1 MLLKKRILIITLLT
15 TLLAIGWWHSY
26 SKINSYYAGFSNTK
40 IAYYSVG
47 ETVDFGEDYLNV
59 DLNANGYTIRVDRFE
74 IVDYSEFVQNQGL
87 TEIIKRDT
95 HTPEKLALVYITL
108 CNVDSNAEGIMLTE
122 LKLHGI
128 DQNVP
133 LDWSVL
139 DVINPV
145 LSGNLGVAL
154 SQGSRY
160 QLILPYSLR
169 QRDFLSAWE
178 NIDKYSLFLQLTSF
192 PTVKE
197 IQVQ

>member
-1 MLLKKRILIITLLT
+1 M
-15 TLLAIGWWHSY
+15 
-26 SKINSYYAGFSNTK
+26 
-40 IAYYSVG
+40 VG
-47 ETVDFGEDYLNV
+47 AEFTDYC
-59 DLNANGYTIRVDRFE
+59 
-74 IVDYSEFVQNQGL
+74 
-87 TEIIKRDT
+87 
-95 HTPEKLALVYITL
+95 VYITL